1 VLTDDGAGRRREA
14 PIHGEEMLPCSRA
27 TRSRCFWRRE
37 ALNLD
42 GYRVIFVDA
51 ASRTVRLDSA
61 LLRQIYQV
69 A

>member
-1 VLTDDGAGRRREA
+1 
-14 PIHGEEMLPCSRA
+14 MLPCSRA